1 MWGMCAMCVWC
12 GYVSVYGVNVHMC
25 CVCDMDDMCMVCVCW
40 YVRGGCGVWVLVCVW
55 CVYAGVCVC
64 VVRGVRVWCGVYS
77 GVKCVVWHLEC
88 VHVPMAKPGWGVGT
102 DQA

>member
-1 MWGMCAMCVWC
+1 MCICVV
-12 GYVSVYGVNVHMC
+12 YVIWMI
-25 CVCDMDDMCMVCVCW
+25 
-40 YVRGGCGVWVLVCVW
+40 CVW
-55 CVYAGVCVC
+55 CVYAGMYVGGVVCGCWYVCGVCMLVCVC

>member
-1 MWGMCAMCVWC
+1 MHRGCDV
-12 GYVSVYGVNVHMC
+12 GYVCY
-25 CVCDMDDMCMVCVCW
+25 VCV
-40 YVRGGCGVWVLVCVW
+40 VWVRECIRCECAYVLCML
-55 CVYAGVCVC
+55 VCVC